1 MSIAT
6 PALTTSATG
15 SNSSTTAAAINNS
28 LASLASNSQTFLTLL
43 TTQLKNQDPT
53 SPLDTN
59 QFTAQLTQMTGVEQ
73 QLLSN
78 QLLQQ
83 LVSQSSGSNISSAV
97 NLIGKTVTASS
108 GTATLQNGSAS
119 WQYTLGGTAANV
131 SVQVTDASGNV
142 VYTGA
147 APAGTGAQN
156 FTWNGQNTAGQQQAN
171 GGTYTL
177 SIHAADAGGN
187 VVPVSNSVQGAA
199 TAIEQVNGQTMVTV
213 AGVQVPLSS
222 VTAING

>member
-6 PALTTSATG
+6 PTLTTSGTS
-15 SNSSTTAAAINNS
+15 SNSSTTSAAINNS

-83 LVSQSSGSNISSAV
+83 LVSQSSGSNISNAV
-97 NLIGKTVTASS
+97 NLIGKSVTASS
-108 GTATLQNGSAS
+108 TTATLQNGSAS
-119 WQYTLGGTAANV
+119 WPYTLGGNAANV

-156 FTWNGQNTAGQQQAN
+156 FTWNGQNATGQQQTN
-171 GGTYTL
+171 GGVYTL
-177 SIHAADAGGN
+177 AIHAADANGN
-187 VVPVSNSVQGAA
+187 PVPVNSSVQGAA

-213 AGVQVPLSS
+213 SGVQVPLSS
-222 VTAING
+222 VTAVNG